1 MRSSFEAPFGV
12 VGMSWVGSTLMRGPF
27 SGSSAG
33 YGDWG
38 GMRSRRRR
46 NPRRHRT
53 PRRAHHA
60 SRAARG
66 ADRADARAAARAG
79 TTAGTVRKYARMALR
94 KRGRT
99 YRAIPVDELPR
110 PMRVLTE
117 RGLVVLNI
125 RSNRTASR
133 LGIYSNAVNTYGKT
147 GDRRP
152 LAPFVGKRFRAEGHL
167 MHFITDPRLLDRLI
181 YAGQV
186 SFEDLYEPTA

>member
-1 MRSSFEAPFGV
+1 
-12 VGMSWVGSTLMRGPF
+12 
-27 SGSSAG
+27 
-33 YGDWG
+33 
-38 GMRSRRRR
+38 SRRRR

-66 ADRADARAAARAG
+66 ADRADARLRALHAIAVMRREQFSLRRAAARAG

-133 LGIYSNAVNTYGKT
+133 LGIYSNAVNTY
-147 GDRRP
+147 
-152 LAPFVGKRFRAEGHL
+152 
-167 MHFITDPRLLDRLI
+167 
-181 YAGQV
+181 
-186 SFEDLYEPTA
+186 